1 MGLIKGFWIIV
12 DLGKNVSYQVAWQE
26 YSTIGIFF
34 SSKYST
40 NYEQRSQYCGTLS
53 VVQVLFSRVLS
64 NIVNEFFR

>member
-40 NYEQRSQYCGTLS
+40 NYEQRSQYCGT
-53 VVQVLFSRVLS
+53 
-64 NIVNEFFR
+64 